1 MTTTRNA
8 MAGLLAETSLHP
20 GAGQATGIIDLPI
33 QREAHTDWPCIF
45 GSGVKGA
52 LRAAASARFGE
63 HQSDLVE
70 LIFGPSPSAADSRAS
85 DHAGALL
92 VSDARLLLLPV
103 RSLTTHFKW
112 VSCPAMLSRWQRDA
126 QRLGIKLDFPIPDQ
140 PGEEQALISNQH
152 NHPDDLFLEEYRV
165 TPKPQDLTPLI
176 TALGRIM
183 QRQDATAAL
192 HRQLT
197 IVNDDLFR
205 ALAAYATPVNP
216 HVRIEPETKTVAT
229 GALWFEE
236 SLPPDTLLYTCLIF
250 NNARREQAEQSGQA
264 LFDGMRDNLLADG
277 GYLQLGGNETTG
289 MGWCILRLQTEA
301 D

>member
-1 MTTTRNA
+1 
-8 MAGLLAETSLHP
+8 
-20 GAGQATGIIDLPI
+20 
-33 QREAHTDWPCIF
+33 
-45 GSGVKGA
+45 
-52 LRAAASARFGE
+52 
-63 HQSDLVE
+63 
-70 LIFGPSPSAADSRAS
+70 
-85 DHAGALL
+85 
-92 VSDARLLLLPV
+92 
-103 RSLTTHFKW
+103 
-112 VSCPAMLSRWQRDA
+112 
-126 QRLGIKLDFPIPDQ
+126 
-140 PGEEQALISNQH
+140 
-152 NHPDDLFLEEYRV
+152 
-165 TPKPQDLTPLI
+165 
-176 TALGRIM
+176 M